1 MATFKRWTKKDF
13 RIRGHFTGSRLAG
26 REHEYAYDIYYGDS
40 MKTIETGFSSKR
52 KAEAWLGEKLR
63 KMNAIRKAAYDA
75 GKYDGQ

>member
-1 MATFKRWTKKDF
+1 MASFKRWTKKDF
-13 RIRGHFTGSRLAG
+13 RIYGHFTGSRLRG
-26 REHEYAYDIYYGDS
+26 CEHEYVYDIYYGS
-40 MKTIETGFSSKR
+40 KMIEYGFSSKR